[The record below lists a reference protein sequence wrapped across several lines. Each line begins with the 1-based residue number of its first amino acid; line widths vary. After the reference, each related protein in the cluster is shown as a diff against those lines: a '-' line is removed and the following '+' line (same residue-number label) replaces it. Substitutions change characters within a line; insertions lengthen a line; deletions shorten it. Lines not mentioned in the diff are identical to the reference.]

1 MNATPQRKLLLV
13 LIDGVG
19 DVTLRCGGCGTTST
33 TSTSMRTSMRTS
45 TSTSTS
51 TTATPLSVSSTPVL
65 DAIAR
70 AGANGLI
77 DPVEPGLACGSDTA
91 HLSLFGY
98 DPRVVYRGRGAFES
112 LGAGMDMRAVGFSL
126 CCDSALIRLTL
137 RYSECAAGCRGISR
151 LRVTSR

>member
-1 MNATPQRKLLLV
+1 MNETPQRKLLLV

-33 TSTSMRTSMRTS
+33 TSTS

>member
-33 TSTSMRTSMRTS
+33 TSTSMR
-45 TSTSTS
+45 TS

-98 DPRVVYRGRGAFES
+98 DPRVV
-112 LGAGMDMRAVGFSL
+112 
-126 CCDSALIRLTL
+126 
-137 RYSECAAGCRGISR
+137 
-151 LRVTSR
+151 

>member
-45 TSTSTS
+45 T
-51 TTATPLSVSSTPVL
+51 TTTPLSVSSTPVL

-112 LGAGMDMRAVGFSL
+112 LGAGMDMRAVGLSL
-126 CCDSALIRLTL
+126 SAVIL
-137 RYSECAAGCRGISR
+137 RSFVSLYGTSNMLLAAGGY
-151 LRVTSR
+151 RV